1 MTTPADEVGIV
12 PDQDADARGRAQII
26 EKKLLKLIARDTAD
40 GGKCLPIEAMPTA
53 RSLRRWYRMYYSSGQ
68 DVRVL
73 LNHHTNKGNRDARYE
88 NWVVKSINEVIDANI
103 SVPTPS
109 KFSKALDLACSAI
122 AKERPTEA
130 KLPELASARSGK
142 KLLGKNLIGRWVGK
156 RNRYDLATTQVGI
169 FEARRRFSAVQLGPQ
184 GDYPNHQWEVD
195 HTPLDLFVIDED
207 SKHVHGRPW
216 LTVIMDRYTRCI
228 VGFSLSFAP
237 ASWIS
242 VGDALR
248 VAVANKTKLIDHVNA
263 SLNDKYQIKAPWD
276 CRGIPKFLITDHGRE
291 FKSTSMDETL
301 AILNTT
307 PVQTK
312 KRKPWLKGKI
322 ERWFRTFQEEFVH
335 TIPGT
340 TFSNFQKR
348 KFYPSE
354 EFAVVTLPEMNWIVL
369 KWVVDIYNQRPHGK
383 IRLSPAEMW
392 RRGIH
397 HVAPRELPPELLRPT
412 MGLVLDRV
420 LTRGGVRF
428 ANMRWDSNKFASL
441 RERFKSDTAEV
452 QIRLDPRDLTKI
464 FAWDPG
470 NEKWVEGALI
480 EPAEAGAYSLDQWY
494 YIDTRRKELIETS
507 GLDKREAI
515 LQAIADVD
523 AFVKEIAEGLTSS
536 KAYKR
541 YLVNAHRKRSAW
553 EMMLP
558 EDWELGNDGP
568 PGSHDLGG
576 PSPMLVTMQTGPFRE
591 PPTPPIPDGAPP
603 AFRSEGAPSA
613 AESRI
618 VKGPD
623 HGSTSAA
630 APDGD
635 APSDFGRAKAIRNG
649 TSASSGS
656 TGPAPDQHQNR
667 PEASGAHE
675 DETYR
680 PKDLRGSFKVRKR
693 SETNSSET
701 DE

>member
-1 MTTPADEVGIV
+1 
-12 PDQDADARGRAQII
+12 
-26 EKKLLKLIARDTAD
+26 
-40 GGKCLPIEAMPTA
+40 
-53 RSLRRWYRMYYSSGQ
+53 
-68 DVRVL
+68 
-73 LNHHTNKGNRDARYE
+73 
-88 NWVVKSINEVIDANI
+88 
-103 SVPTPS
+103 
-109 KFSKALDLACSAI
+109 
-122 AKERPTEA
+122 
-130 KLPELASARSGK
+130 
-142 KLLGKNLIGRWVGK
+142 
-156 RNRYDLATTQVGI
+156 
-169 FEARRRFSAVQLGPQ
+169 
-184 GDYPNHQWEVD
+184 
-195 HTPLDLFVIDED
+195 
-207 SKHVHGRPW
+207 
-216 LTVIMDRYTRCI
+216 
-228 VGFSLSFAP
+228 
-237 ASWIS
+237 
-242 VGDALR
+242 
-248 VAVANKTKLIDHVNA
+248 
-263 SLNDKYQIKAPWD
+263 
-276 CRGIPKFLITDHGRE
+276 
-291 FKSTSMDETL
+291 
-301 AILNTT
+301 
-307 PVQTK
+307 
-312 KRKPWLKGKI
+312 
-322 ERWFRTFQEEFVH
+322 
-335 TIPGT
+335 
-340 TFSNFQKR
+340 
-348 KFYPSE
+348 
-354 EFAVVTLPEMNWIVL
+354 
-369 KWVVDIYNQRPHGK
+369 
-383 IRLSPAEMW
+383 
-392 RRGIH
+392 
-397 HVAPRELPPELLRPT
+397 
-412 MGLVLDRV
+412 
-420 LTRGGVRF
+420 VRF